1 MLLTRDA
8 FVPNQHRT
16 GSIGEPSHWW
26 AYGYFVRIEA
36 ESLSV
41 NGQPLSL
48 HQPVTLGAGS
58 QDYIVLAGQ
67 SMTVGPI
74 DVTKH
79 LTGIIPAEHLPTLG
93 TGDVTGPASATA
105 NRLVAFDGTTGK
117 LIKDS
122 GFSSA
127 SFATAAQGSLA
138 DSAVQPG
145 DLATVATSGAY
156 SDLTGKPVLAAVAT
170 SGAYADLSGR
180 PSLAAVATSGAY
192 SDLTG
197 RPTLGGAA
205 SLNVGTTAGTV
216 AAGDDARLSDART
229 PTAHASS
236 HVGAGSDAIRE
247 ATPAQ
252 NGLMS
257 SAYATKLEGIAAGA
271 NLYVLPAP
279 GTTTLGGVKRNAGS
293 SGQYVTG
300 IDTDGSLLYD
310 TPAGGP
316 GGGIE
321 DGDVLSTGLTFP
333 STGLKFAYDVYTT
346 TISMGIV
353 SGNRTLSIDLLDGD
367 RQISMTGNLSL
378 AADLSVVGT
387 AQVSNTNT
395 GDVTMAASV
404 VDVITLAGQQ
414 ILSTTPAGDRIAFYD
429 SSATKLTWLEL
440 GTNLS
445 ITGTTLN
452 ASGGGGGI
460 SDGDKGDITVSSSGS
475 VWTIDNGVVSNAKL
489 ENSAI
494 IIAGTSTSLG
504 GSIGLDTLTGLSTT
518 GLVKRTGTNALGIA
532 TAGTDFLAPGGDL
545 GTPSS
550 GTLTNCSELPLSTG
564 VSGRLGL
571 GNFAEA
577 SATARI
583 LARITSGAGSFEE
596 ATLTQ
601 ILDLL
606 GSVAQGD
613 VLYRGAAAWSRLAAG
628 TSGHYLKTNGA
639 GANPEWAAVAAA
651 LGGTYVCRT
660 TTQTVTE
667 STTTVAIEWDG
678 SATIPLTA
686 NKKHLFIQ
694 VGGITSAGSGNGGR
708 WRVSAV
714 TATVNNVSML
724 SILDGSAPSTGF
736 RWISALDTD
745 AVQTSAI
752 GGTAQIAALIG
763 FIDVGSTGGTLEI
776 KFASEL
782 ATAGCSATIQPTTA
796 AFILPL

>member
-1 MLLTRDA
+1 MLIRD
-8 FVPNQHRT
+8 VLIPNQHRT
-16 GSIGEPSHWW
+16 GSLGEPSHWW

-36 ESLSV
+36 ESLYV

-67 SMTVGPI
+67 SLTVGPI

-79 LTGIIPAEHLPTLG
+79 LTGVIPAEHLPTLG

-105 NRLVAFDGTTGK
+105 NRLVAFDGPTGK
-117 LIKDS
+117 VIKDS

-247 ATPAQ
+247 ATPSQ

-333 STGLKFAYDVYTT
+333 TYGIKV
-346 TISMGIV
+346 ISSMEDYYATLAFPA
-353 SGNRTLSIDLLDGD
+353 SLSANRMLSIDLADGD
-367 RQISMTGNLSL
+367 RTLAIGGDAAISGVNSGDLTIAESVTDVLALTGQ
-378 AADLSVVGT
+378 DLS
-387 AQVSNTNT
+387 AN
-395 GDVTMAASV
+395 A
-404 VDVITLAGQQ
+404 
-414 ILSTTPAGDRIAFYD
+414 PAGDRIAFYD
-429 SSATKLTWLEL
+429 SSGTKLTWLEL

-452 ASGGGGGI
+452 ATGGGGI

-475 VWTIDNGVVSNAKL
+475 VWTIDDGVVSNAKL
-489 ENSAI
+489 ANSAI
-494 IIAGTSTSLG
+494 TIAGTSTSLG

-532 TAGTDFLAPGGDL
+532 TAGTDFLAPGGAL

-550 GTLTNCSELPLSTG
+550 GTLTNCAGLPLSTG

-613 VLYRGAAAWSRLAAG
+613 VLYRGASAWARLAAG
-628 TSGHYLKTNGA
+628 TSGHFLKTNGA

-667 STTTVAIEWDG
+667 STTTVAIAWDG

-694 VGGITSAGSGNGGR
+694 VGGITAAGSGNGAR
-708 WRVSAV
+708 WRASAV
-714 TATVNNVSML
+714 TATVNNVTLL
-724 SILDGSAPSTGF
+724 SILDGSAASTGF

-745 AVQTSAI
+745 AIQTVAI
-752 GGTAQIAALIG
+752 GATAQIAALIG